1 MSEAG
6 GGLSSVRDA
15 ARVLK
20 AFTSRHRVYGVT
32 ELARLLDLS
41 TSSVHR
47 ILATLEAEHLIEH
60 EPATNKYRLGLA
72 VYDLAGAMS
81 TGYDLSEALLP
92 PMTVLRNRTG
102 ETVQTAVLDGREV
115 VYIERLDSP
124 HTLRLFL
131 KVGRRNWAHCTST
144 GKVLLA
150 HLPADR
156 IDRVLRG
163 WELPAVTPHTITD
176 HELLRKALAEIRDAG
191 YGENQSE
198 SEVGVASIAAP
209 IRDGTG
215 HVIAALSVA
224 GPSTRM
230 DPELQALRFAVMEA
244 AATASRRLGHAAG
257 GTQP

>member
-1 MSEAG
+1 M
-6 GGLSSVRDA
+6 
-15 ARVLK
+15 
-20 AFTSRHRVYGVT
+20 YGVT

-176 HELLRKALAEIRDAG
+176 HELLRKALAEIHDAG

-198 SEVGVASIAAP
+198 SEVGVASIATP
-209 IRDGTG
+209 SGTG
-215 HVIAALSVA
+215 PGMSS
-224 GPSTRM
+224 P
-230 DPELQALRFAVMEA
+230 P
-244 AATASRRLGHAAG
+244 
-257 GTQP
+257 